1 MVSPSRLMIRDAV
14 LLSVRSIAAVAADDQ
29 TKGHCRRGSV
39 WSVADT
45 GAQLLCVARATHAVR
60 P

>member
-1 MVSPSRLMIRDAV
+1 MVSPSRLMIGDAV
-14 LLSVRSIAAVAADDQ
+14 LLSVRSIAALAADDQ
-29 TKGHCRRGSV
+29 TKDHCRRGSV

-45 GAQLLCVARATHAVR
+45 ETQMLCVARATQAVR